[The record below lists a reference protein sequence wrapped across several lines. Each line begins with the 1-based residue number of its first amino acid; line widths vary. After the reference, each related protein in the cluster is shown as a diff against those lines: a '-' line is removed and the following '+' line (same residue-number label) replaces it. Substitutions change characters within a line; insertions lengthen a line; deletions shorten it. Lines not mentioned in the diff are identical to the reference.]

1 MESAKPVRRPPLLC
15 HYCGER
21 IKRSPAAVDD
31 GYDETFFVS
40 SGIERAYHFRCH
52 PDAIPPDSPL
62 DAAILQ
68 AKQAV
73 AHARR
78 LGPEEFQRFG
88 AAVLLLLAE
97 PKTL

>member
-1 MESAKPVRRPPLLC
+1 MRIPLPRLIC
-15 HYCGER
+15 EVCSEP
-21 IKRSPAAVDD
+21 IKKADNDHTTRTDID
-31 GYDETFFVS
+31 GT
-40 SGIERAYHFRCH
+40 SGIERAWHNRCH

-78 LGPEEFQRFG
+78 LGAEDFQRFG
-88 AAVLLLLAE
+88 AAVLLMLAE
-97 PKTL
+97 PKSL